1 MSDSIFN
8 TGISGLNAAQ
18 WGLNITGQNIS
29 NAATPGYSV
38 EAPVYVESSG
48 QYTGSGYIGGG
59 VTTSTVTRSYSSYL
73 NQTMNSATATSN
85 SQNTYLAL
93 MSQLNNLVGSP
104 TAGISTGM
112 SSYFSSMQSVSTDPS
127 TTSTRQSA
135 LSSAQSL
142 ADQFNAAAST
152 YDQLRE
158 SVNTSLSSSVAQ
170 INSYTTQIASL
181 NQQISVASAQ
191 GQPPNQLLDA
201 RDLAVTNLNALVG
214 VNVTTQNGNYNVT
227 FGNGQPLVI
236 GTSSYAVETTTSA
249 SDPSEL
255 SLAYAPPAGTTPTPA
270 NTQYISDSAVTGG
283 SVGGM
288 LQFRDQSLDP
298 AQAQLGAL
306 ATSFAGQVN
315 AQNEAGVDLSGSAGS
330 ALFTTGA
337 STVYSNAQNT
347 GTAVVSAQ
355 ITNPSQP
362 PSSDYTLTYTG
373 TAPNPYTVSDKASG
387 ASLGSYPT
395 MAGAGTSIG
404 LTLTD
409 TGTPAPGD
417 SFTILPTRGALDNFA
432 LSSTSSAAGI
442 AAETP
447 VVTATATTGNTGGA
461 TIAAAST
468 AGPGLVVPAT
478 GTLTYSTA
486 TGDMTSTVSVT
497 LAGGAVVAPGTP
509 FPFTSGM
516 TFSAAGVNTT
526 ITGTPANGDTFTVT
540 TAASGPTDGSNALAL
555 SQVGQAKSM
564 NNGTDTLTTAYANYV
579 NSVGNTTDQLQTS
592 STSQTAVLNQVT
604 AAQQSVSGVNLNEE
618 AANLIQYQQ
627 LYEANSKVIQ
637 TASTLFQT
645 LIGIFS

>member
-1 MSDSIFN
+1 MSESIFN

-85 SQNTYLAL
+85 SQNTYFAL

-158 SVNTSLSSSVAQ
+158 SVNTSLSSSAAQ
-170 INSYTTQIASL
+170 INSFTTQIATL
-181 NQQISVASAQ
+181 NQQIAVASAQ

-227 FGNGQPLVI
+227 FSNGQPLVI

-270 NTQYISDSAVTGG
+270 TTQYIADSAVTGG

-288 LQFRDQSLDP
+288 VQFRDQSLDP

-315 AQNEAGVDLSGSAGS
+315 AQNEAGVDLSGNAGGK
-330 ALFTTGA
+330 LFTTGA
-337 STVYSNAQNT
+337 STVYSNALNT
-347 GTAVVSAQ
+347 GTAVVTAQ
-355 ITNPSQP
+355 IANPSQP
-362 PSSDYTLTYTG
+362 PSSDYTLTYTAAG
-373 TAPNPYTVSDKASG
+373 TYTVSDKASG
-387 ASLGSYPT
+387 ASLGSFT
-395 MAGAGTSIG
+395 SMALAGQSIG

-409 TGTPAPGD
+409 TGTPAAGD
-417 SFTILPTRGALDNFA
+417 SFTIQPTRGALDNFA
-432 LSSTSSAAGI
+432 L
-442 AAETP
+442 
-447 VVTATATTGNTGGA
+447 
-461 TIAAAST
+461 
-468 AGPGLVVPAT
+468 
-478 GTLTYSTA
+478 
-486 TGDMTSTVSVT
+486 
-497 LAGGAVVAPGTP
+497 
-509 FPFTSGM
+509 
-516 TFSAAGVNTT
+516 
-526 ITGTPANGDTFTVT
+526 
-540 TAASGPTDGSNALAL
+540 
-555 SQVGQAKSM
+555 
-564 NNGTDTLTTAYANYV
+564 
-579 NSVGNTTDQLQTS
+579 
-592 STSQTAVLNQVT
+592 
-604 AAQQSVSGVNLNEE
+604 
-618 AANLIQYQQ
+618 
-627 LYEANSKVIQ
+627 
-637 TASTLFQT
+637 
-645 LIGIFS
+645 

>member
-73 NQTMNSATATSN
+73 NQTMNSATSTSN
-85 SQNTYLAL
+85 SQNTYFAL

-112 SSYFSSMQSVSTDPS
+112 SSYFSGMQSVSTSPS

-170 INSYTTQIASL
+170 INSFTTQIASL

-315 AQNEAGVDLSGSAGS
+315 AQNEAGVDLSGNAGT
-330 ALFTTGA
+330 ALFTTG
-337 STVYSNAQNT
+337 SPTVYSNAQNT
-347 GTAVVSAQ
+347 GTAVVSAT

-362 PSSDYTLTYTG
+362 PSSDYTLTYTAAG
-373 TAPNPYTVSDKASG
+373 TYTVSDSASG
-387 ASLGSYPT
+387 ATLGSYAT
-395 MAGAGTSIG
+395 MAAAGTSIG
-404 LTLTD
+404 MTLTD
-409 TGTPAPGD
+409 TGTPAAGD
-417 SFTILPTRGALDNFA
+417 SFTILPTRGALDSFA

-447 VVTATATTGNTGGA
+447 VVTATAPTANTGNGTVTSSGVVAGFAVGA
-461 TIAAAST
+461 TQT
-468 AGPGLVVPAT
+468 VTYAG
-478 GTLTYSTA
+478 GTPPMLTSPSA
-486 TGDMTSTVSVT
+486 VT
-497 LAGGAVVAPGTP
+497 LANGTTVAANTPFAYTAGSTFTVGGVNMTISGTP
-509 FPFTSGM
+509 
-516 TFSAAGVNTT
+516 SA
-526 ITGTPANGDTFTVT
+526 GDTFTAT
-540 TAASGPTDGSNALAL
+540 AAASGPTDGSNALAL
-555 SQVGQAKSM
+555 SLVGQAKSM
-564 NNGTDTLTTAYANYV
+564 NNGTDTLTSAYANYV
-579 NSVGNTTDQLQTS
+579 NDIGNTTDQLQTS

-627 LYEANSKVIQ
+627 LYQANSKVIQ

-645 LIGIFS
+645 LLGIFS